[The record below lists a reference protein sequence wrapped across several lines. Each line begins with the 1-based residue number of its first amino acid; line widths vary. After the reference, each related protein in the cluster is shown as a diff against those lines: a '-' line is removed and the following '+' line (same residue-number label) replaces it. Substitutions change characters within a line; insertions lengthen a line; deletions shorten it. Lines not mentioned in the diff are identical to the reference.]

1 MMGWEKVFNQSQDEA
16 GVKESGNT
24 KQSVLIIDDEER
36 ITSTLVKYLDLEGF
50 DPIAAND
57 AYKGLELYHSLKPPI
72 IITDILMPGK
82 SGLELLEEI
91 RNIDQETEIIVV
103 TGHGDLDTAITALK
117 YQASDFILKP
127 IDFDILLLTLNRA
140 SERIGLRQKVKNYT
154 SELEVLLK
162 KVDTS
167 KKYLETVFQNS
178 PNALITYD
186 LSGAISSWNSEA
198 ENITGFSQSEVLGKS
213 LEQVLRLDNILLDL
227 SAQVQVEKNVTN
239 SVAQILTKERQLR
252 YINRNASSIKDQD
265 DKVIGGIESFIDLTE
280 QIKSER
286 LLEKRYLQVQ
296 TINDIS
302 KMVSTENDFLKISD
316 FVIDS
321 LHKSFFESSLLAIYF
336 YEKKED
342 ALVLKSLTGQGK
354 ELLPDGVK
362 PGKKYAKDRGI
373 PGKVYQSGKAITVE
387 NVPSETEYFR
397 STLSEAFS
405 AFAFPIHSKTRTYG
419 ILSIENAERIH
430 LDESDQFML
439 DTISEFLGISA
450 HRIQLLNQIT
460 HQNRLLEKQAGDLR
474 TVLRKVNSQKETIEK
489 QNTRLIE
496 DLQKAG
502 DFQKSLLPKSL
513 PKYPNIDFAASYLPS
528 SQLGGDIYDIFAI
541 DEELVGV
548 ILADAS
554 GHGVAAAMLS
564 AMFKMTLQKY
574 AAEIIDPAQVM
585 QKLNSDFCQVLQMGE
600 FFTAFYAVLNRHS
613 GQFVYCNA
621 GHPRPL
627 LYSYADGGVQ
637 ELDTE
642 GFLLG
647 VMDDNITFEQKEL
660 TLDNAHRLV
669 IYTDGVNEA
678 IDEKQVMYGDD
689 RVRMRLLE
697 RANNSAGEF
706 IDALH
711 KDLKKF
717 AGSVVFEDDIT
728 VLVMDYEAKKESE

>member
-1 MMGWEKVFNQSQDEA
+1 MGWEQIFNQEQGSAAAKSSDS
-16 GVKESGNT
+16 VK
-24 KQSVLIIDDEER
+24 QPVLIIDDEER
-36 ITSTLVKYLDLEGF
+36 ITATLVKYLDMEGY

-57 AYKGLELYHSLKPPI
+57 AHKGLELYHSLKPSI

-91 RNIDQETEIIVV
+91 RRSDIETEIIVV

-127 IDFDILLLTLNRA
+127 IDFEVMLLTLQRA
-140 SERIGLRQKVKNYT
+140 SERIELRQKVKSYT
-154 SELEVLLK
+154 AELEVLLN

-186 LSGAISSWNSEA
+186 LTGSISSWNMEA
-198 ENITGFSQSEVLGKS
+198 ESITGFNRSEVLGKT
-213 LEQVLRLDNILLDL
+213 LDQVLRLDNILLDM
-227 SAQVQVEKNVTN
+227 SAQVQVKKNVTN

-252 YINRNASSIKDQD
+252 YINRNASSIKDKD
-265 DKVIGGIESFIDLTE
+265 DQVIGGIESFIDLTE

-302 KMVSTENDFLKISD
+302 KLVSTENDFLKISD
-316 FVIDS
+316 FVLDS

-342 ALVLKSLTGQGK
+342 ALVLKSITGQGI
-354 ELLPDGVK
+354 EQLPDSVK

-373 PGKVYQSGKAITVE
+373 PGKVFLNGQAITVE
-387 NVPSETEYFR
+387 NVPSTTEYFR
-397 STLSEAFS
+397 STISEAFS
-405 AFAFPIHSKTRTYG
+405 AFAFPIHSKNKTYG
-419 ILSIENAERIH
+419 VLSIENAERIH

-474 TVLRKVNSQKETIEK
+474 TALRKVNSQKETIEK
-489 QNTRLIE
+489 QNNRLIE

-502 DFQKSLLPKSL
+502 EFQKSLLPKTL
-513 PKYPNIDFAASYLPS
+513 PQYANINFAASYLPS
-528 SQLGGDIYDIFAI
+528 SQLGGDIYDIFSI
-541 DEELVGV
+541 DDELVG
-548 ILADAS
+548 IMLADAS

-585 QKLNSDFCQVLQMGE
+585 QKLNTDFCQVLQMGE
-600 FFTAFYAVLNRHS
+600 FFTAFYAVVNRIS
-613 GQFVYCNA
+613 GQFVYSNA

-627 LYSYADGGVQ
+627 LYNYTDGNLQ

-647 VMDDNITFEQKEL
+647 VMDDNITFEQKEIKL
-660 TLDNAHRLV
+660 NDSHRLV

-678 IDEKQVMYGDD
+678 IDSSGAMYGDD

-697 RANNSAGEF
+697 RADNTPQEFLSA
-706 IDALH
+706 LY
-711 KDLKKF
+711 KDLKKY
-717 AGSVVFEDDIT
+717 AGSEVFEDDIT
-728 VLVMDYEAKKESE
+728 VLVMDYKQGKDTV

>member
-1 MMGWEKVFNQSQDEA
+1 MMGWEQVLKHSQDEVE
-16 GVKESGNT
+16 VKESGDAI
-24 KQSVLIIDDEER
+24 QSVLIIDDEER
-36 ITSTLVKYLDLEGF
+36 ITSTLVKYLDMEGF

-57 AYKGLELYHSLKPPI
+57 AHKGLELYYSIKPPI

-91 RNIDQETEIIVV
+91 RKIDQETEIIVV
-103 TGHGDLDTAITALK
+103 TGHGDLDAAITALK

-127 IDFDILLLTLNRA
+127 IDFEVLLLTINRA
-140 SERIGLRQKVKNYT
+140 SERIALRKKVKNYT

-186 LSGAISSWNSEA
+186 LTGSISSWNSEA

-213 LEQVLRLDNILLDL
+213 LEQVLRLDNILLDM
-227 SAQVQVEKNVTN
+227 SAQLQVEKNVTN

-280 QIKSER
+280 QIRSER

-302 KMVSTENDFLKISD
+302 KMVSIENDFLKISD

-321 LHKSFFESSLLAIYF
+321 LHKSFFESSLLVIYF

-354 ELLPDGVK
+354 EMLPAGVK
-362 PGKKYAKDRGI
+362 LGKKYAKDRGI
-373 PGKVYQSGKAITVE
+373 PGKVFQSGKTLTVE
-387 NVPSETEYFR
+387 NVPSATEYFR

-405 AFAFPIHSKTRTYG
+405 AFAFPIHSKNRTYG
-419 ILSIENAERIH
+419 VLSIENAERIH

-439 DTISEFLGISA
+439 ETISEFLGISA
-450 HRIQLLNQIT
+450 HRIQLLNQIKQ
-460 HQNRLLEKQAGDLR
+460 QNSLLEKQAGDLR
-474 TVLRKVNSQKETIEK
+474 TALRKVNSQKETIEK
-489 QNTRLIE
+489 QNTRLID

-541 DEELVGV
+541 DQELVGV

-600 FFTAFYAVLNRHS
+600 FFTAFYAVLNRHN

-627 LYSYADGGVQ
+627 LYNYADGSVQ

-669 IYTDGVNEA
+669 IYTDGINEA
-678 IDEKQVMYGDD
+678 IDENQTMYGDQ

-697 RANNSAGEF
+697 RANSTADDF
-706 IDALH
+706 IAALH
-711 KDLKKF
+711 SDLKKF
-717 AGSVVFEDDIT
+717 TGPVVFEDDIT
-728 VLVMDYEAKKESE
+728 ILVMDYKAKKERE